1 MLSFLTD
8 LFKPQAA
15 KAPPITSE
23 TSMNFDAQDVQPFL
37 IGLTNNPRFGLPPE
51 LPSLVF
57 EALPGIAVDSRR
69 RWKIDADFDGS
80 RVTIEIEAFMD
91 DVDAPDLYFFSSQPV
106 IEEIERELNAFA
118 ELMER

>member
-37 IGLTNNPRFGLPPE
+37 LGLTNNPRFGLPPE
-51 LPSLVF
+51 LPSLVS
-57 EALPGIAVDSRR
+57 EALPDIAVESRR
-69 RWKIDADFDGS
+69 RWQIDADFDGS

-91 DVDAPDLYFFSSQPV
+91 DIDAPDLYFFSSQPV
-106 IEEIERELNAFA
+106 ITEIERELNAFA